1 VGVLSEVGHCWLVA
15 VMVIWKSY
23 VRTGLD
29 YDEMA
34 VLHRFWQMFAES
46 LKSNVHERN
55 GEKKLSDMPSRS
67 DY

>member
-1 VGVLSEVGHCWLVA
+1 
-15 VMVIWKSY
+15 MVIWKSY

-55 GEKKLSDMPSRS
+55 GEKKLFDMPSRS

>member
-1 VGVLSEVGHCWLVA
+1 
-15 VMVIWKSY
+15 

-46 LKSNVHERN
+46 FKSNVHERN
-55 GEKKLSDMPSRS
+55 GEKKLSIYLVDPTTN
-67 DY
+67 